1 MDKEQL
7 IFTMFK
13 DERFTGRNHL
23 KELIKK
29 QFKDVT
35 DEQLKDI
42 TLKIYN
48 YQVDKYGETLIKSTS
63 IRTVEDLKKINRQ
76 AKQRKYEKKKYY
88 QKQGRM

>member
-13 DERFTGRNHL
+13 DIRFKGRNHL
-23 KELIKK
+23 KDIIKK
-29 QFKDVT
+29 QFKDVN

-48 YQVDKYGETLIKSTS
+48 YQVDKYGTVLINMTSNRTL
-63 IRTVEDLKKINRQ
+63 EDLKKIQRQ

-88 QKQGRM
+88 QMQGRM